1 MVEEKVVR
9 RGEVWWVDA
18 GNFTGGE
25 APMGR
30 PGIIV
35 SGDTWND
42 REPTVIV
49 AYVTS
54 KPSPASPVTP
64 KVNWGDGLR
73 RAMCNQ
79 VYTVDKSRLNRKVGG
94 LTAPEM
100 VRVAG
105 ALAVVMQIPQYSH
118 NAKPQPKQEEP
129 ADVVALRSECD
140 MWRRMY
146 EKVLDQLVD
155 MRVAADMALL
165 EKPPVAE
172 QKPPAVKSEK
182 PPVVKQKDPVPVD
195 INHCSELAL
204 RELGLSDADVASVI
218 ACRPYESVLELNC
231 VPDLDTGWVAAN
243 EHRFVCTPI
252 VTETPPAMKVNI
264 NTCGGKDLMELG
276 VSSSAAYRITSDRK
290 RNGPFLLVSDLLR
303 VKGVGQKFLDTWAD
317 KLEV

>member
-9 RGEVWWVDA
+9 RGEVWWLKSLDSFGHEYGA
-18 GNFTGGE
+18 
-25 APMGR
+25 GR
-30 PGIIV
+30 PIV
-35 SGDTWND
+35 VVSND
-42 REPTVIV
+42 KGNKNNTTVIGV
-49 AYVTS
+49 YLTS
-54 KPSPASPVTP
+54 QKKTPLPVN
-64 KVNWGDGLR
+64 VRVMVDGKWNTAL
-73 RAMCNQ
+73 CNQ
-79 VYTVDKSRLNRKVGG
+79 IITPDKGRLDRYICT
-94 LTAPEM
+94 LTEPEM
-100 VRVAG
+100 IRISS
-105 ALAVVMQIPQYSH
+105 ALAIAVDVAVPE
-118 NAKPQPKQEEP
+118 QPKREEP

-146 EKVLDQLVD
+146 EKALDQLVD

-165 EKPPVAE
+165 EKPPVVE
-172 QKPPAVKSEK
+172 QKPPVVKHEK

-195 INHCSELAL
+195 INYCSELAL
-204 RELGLSDADVASVI
+204 RELGLGDADVASVI

-252 VTETPPAMKVNI
+252 VTEMPPVTKVNI

-276 VSSSAAYRITSDRK
+276 VSSAAAYRITSDRK
-290 RNGPFLLVSDLLR
+290 RNGPFLVVSDLLR

>member
-1 MVEEKVVR
+1 MLEEKVVR
-9 RGEVWWVDA
+9 RGEVWWIDA
-18 GNFTGGE
+18 GISVGAE
-25 APMGR
+25 EKSGR
-30 PGIIV
+30 PGVII
-35 SGDTWND
+35 SSDTGN
-42 REPTVIV
+42 EKCPTVIV
-49 AYVTS
+49 AYT
-54 KPSPASPVTP
+54 TTQRI
-64 KVNWGDGLR
+64 WGDVNQRVVVAGR
-73 RAMCNQ
+73 TNRVRCNQ
-79 VYTVDKSRLNRKVGG
+79 LFTVDKSRLTKKLGTLSAEDMASVDTG
-94 LTAPEM
+94 
-100 VRVAG
+100 VAI
-105 ALAVVMQIPQYSH
+105 AVEIQP
-118 NAKPQPKQEEP
+118 PKQGEP

-165 EKPPVAE
+165 EKPPVVE
-172 QKPPAVKSEK
+172 QK
-182 PPVVKQKDPVPVD
+182 PPVVKHEKPPVAKKEELLPVD

-252 VTETPPAMKVNI
+252 VTETPPVMKVNL
-264 NTCGGKDLMELG
+264 NTCCGEDLIALG
-276 VSSSAAYRITSDRK
+276 VSSAAAYRITSDRK
-290 RNGPFLLVSDLLR
+290 RNGPFLVVSDLLR